1 MLSVHNIC
9 KSFGIVPVLKNIS
22 FNLNAGE
29 KIGLVGPN
37 GCGKTTLLR
46 ILAGQEHVDSGSF
59 AMTSTNTRLG
69 YLPQSFEAGA
79 EVTVAGY
86 LQQLQG
92 DLPGL
97 SRQLQ
102 DLAERLA
109 QHPAQKDLLASYDA
123 VLAQIESVSAAE
135 GTVSSI
141 LAALDLDSLP
151 ENQLVSSLSGG
162 QKTRLGLAGLLLSS
176 PQLLLLDEPTN
187 HLDFAMLDW
196 LEDWLARSSAAVL
209 LVSHDRV
216 FLDRTVQNILELDG
230 LSHQA
235 RMYSGGYSDYL
246 TAKAAERSQQWQEY
260 TDQQA
265 EISQLKMAARHYR
278 DLARFKKGGK
288 ADTQDKFAKGYFANR
303 SLGTVRRAKN
313 AEKRIDH
320 LLTDEKVEK
329 PHELWQMKMELE
341 HTPASSRLVLSMNE
355 LSVGY
360 TGKAIL
366 TNLGQSIRSGER
378 VLLTGPN
385 GCGKTTLLRTLAGQ
399 LPALG
404 GRFQIGASVH
414 PGYMAQDQGENL
426 DQELTVLQILQ
437 QTANLNET
445 NARALLHKYLF
456 SGDEALLPVAQCSF
470 GMRSRLVFACLVAQG
485 CNFLLLDE
493 PLNHLDIPSRS
504 QFEKALSTFE
514 GTLLAVSHDRYFIQ
528 RFATQIWEI
537 ESSSLLAYP
546 PYRDSNE

>member
-9 KSFGIVPVLKNIS
+9 KSFGIVPVLKNVS
-22 FNLNAGE
+22 FNLNEGE

-46 ILAGQEHVDSGSF
+46 ILARQERADSGSF
-59 AMTSTNTRLG
+59 AMTSANMRLG

-79 EVTVAGY
+79 GVTVTSY
-86 LQQLQG
+86 LQRLQG

-97 SRQLQ
+97 SQKLQ

-109 QHPAQKDLLASYDA
+109 QHPAQADLQANYDT
-123 VLAQIESVSAAE
+123 VLAQIESLSAAE
-135 GTVSSI
+135 SVVDSV

-151 ENQLVSSLSGG
+151 EDQPVSSLSGG

-196 LEDWLARSSAAVL
+196 LEDWLARSNAAVL

-216 FLDRTVQNILELDG
+216 FLDHTVQNILELDG
-230 LSHQA
+230 LTHQS

-246 TAKAAERSQQWQEY
+246 AAKTGERSQQWQEY
-260 TDQQA
+260 ADQQA
-265 EISQLKMAARHYR
+265 EISRLKMVARHYH

-288 ADTQDKFAKGYFANR
+288 ADTKDKFAKGFFANR
-303 SLGTVRRAKN
+303 SLATVRRAKN
-313 AEKRIDH
+313 VEKRIEH
-320 LLTDEKVEK
+320 LLTEEKVEK
-329 PHELWQMKMELE
+329 PHESWQMKMELE
-341 HTPASSRLVLSMNE
+341 NTPASSRLVLALNE

-360 TGKAIL
+360 AGKEIL
-366 TNLGQSIRSGER
+366 TGLSQSIRSGER

-399 LPALG
+399 IHALG
-404 GRFQIGASVH
+404 GRFQIGPSVH
-414 PGYMAQDQGENL
+414 PGYMAQDQSENL
-426 DQELTVLQILQ
+426 DQKLTVLQVLQ

-514 GTLLAVSHDRYFIQ
+514 GTILAVSHDRYFIQ

-537 ESSSLLAYP
+537 ENNSLLAYP